1 MRVTN
6 SSMVSSYLKDL
17 QSNLQNMN
25 KLNTQ
30 INTSQN
36 INTISDDPFKTIKL
50 LNLKNEIK
58 DVEKYNSNADEVMGW
73 IDVTD
78 EALDRVG
85 SLTTDIKT
93 LLTSIQG
100 TFGPDEIKAV
110 QTEINE
116 KMKQIGEAMNS
127 TYAGEYVFGGSATDE
142 APIKME
148 TDPNTGLV
156 KLTIRQIENPA
167 STSDDDKY
175 MDDPKLN
182 ESLVVEISDGI
193 SLNHNL
199 TINQITKTAGDKTG
213 SKTGLEL
220 LNTITDALGKDQ
232 IDMDTIG
239 NIKLDLDSYMSDIMN
254 NRALIGGKSNTVSAI
269 KDSNDENILEMK
281 GTYSLMQ
288 DVDIAE
294 KFIELKSAEMMYTAS
309 LQVGAKLIQ
318 PTLLDYLR

>member
-6 SSMVSSYLKDL
+6 SSMVSGYLKDM
-17 QSNLQNMN
+17 QKNLQGMN

-36 INTISDDPFKTIKL
+36 INTISDDPFKTIKI

-127 TYAGEYVFGGSATDE
+127 TYAGEYVFGGSITDE

-148 TDPNTGLV
+148 TDPDTGLV
-156 KLTIRQIENPA
+156 KLSIKNEGDTRL
-167 STSDDDKY
+167 D
-175 MDDPKLN
+175 

-193 SLNHNL
+193 SLSHNL
-199 TINQITKTAGDKTG
+199 TINQITKTAGTQTG

-220 LNTITDALGKDQ
+220 LNSITEELSKEP
-232 IDMDTIG
+232 IDMEAIG
-239 NIKLDLDSYMSDIMN
+239 KIQSDLDGYMSDIMN
-254 NRALIGGKSNTVSAI
+254 NRALVGGKSNTVSSI

-281 GTYSLMQ
+281 GVYSLMQ
-288 DVDIAE
+288 DVDVAE

>member
-6 SSMVSSYLKDL
+6 SSMMSRYLTDMQK
-17 QSNLQNMN
+17 NLQGMN

-85 SLTTDIKT
+85 NLTIDIKT

-127 TYAGEYVFGGSATDE
+127 TYAGEYVFGGSITDE

-148 TDPNTGLV
+148 TDPDTGMV
-156 KLTIRQIENPA
+156 KLSIKNEGDARL
-167 STSDDDKY
+167 D
-175 MDDPKLN
+175 
-182 ESLVVEISDGI
+182 ESLIVEISDGI
-193 SLNHNL
+193 SLSHNL
-199 TINQITKTAGDKTG
+199 TINQITKTAGTQTG

-220 LNTITDALGKDQ
+220 LNSITEELSKDPVDMEAIGKIQ
-232 IDMDTIG
+232 S
-239 NIKLDLDSYMSDIMN
+239 DLDGYMSDIMN
-254 NRALIGGKSNTVSAI
+254 NRALVGGKSNTVSSI

-281 GTYSLMQ
+281 GVYSLMQ
-288 DVDIAE
+288 DVDVAE

>member
-6 SSMVSSYLKDL
+6 SSMVSGYLKDM
-17 QSNLQNMN
+17 QKNLQGMN

-85 SLTTDIKT
+85 NLTTDIKT

-127 TYAGEYVFGGSATDE
+127 TYAGEYVFGGSITDE

-148 TDPNTGLV
+148 TDPDTGMV
-156 KLTIRQIENPA
+156 KLSIKNEGDARL
-167 STSDDDKY
+167 D
-175 MDDPKLN
+175 
-182 ESLVVEISDGI
+182 ESLIVEISDGI
-193 SLNHNL
+193 SLSHNL
-199 TINQITKTAGDKTG
+199 TINQITKTAGTQTG

-220 LNTITDALGKDQ
+220 LNSITEELSKDPVDMEAIGKIQ
-232 IDMDTIG
+232 S
-239 NIKLDLDSYMSDIMN
+239 DLDGYMSDIMN
-254 NRALIGGKSNTVSAI
+254 NRALVGGKSNTVSSI

-281 GTYSLMQ
+281 GVYSLMQ
-288 DVDIAE
+288 DVDVAE

>member
-6 SSMVSSYLKDL
+6 SSMVSGYLKDM
-17 QSNLQNMN
+17 QKNLQGMN

-36 INTISDDPFKTIKL
+36 INTISDDPFKTIKI

-85 SLTTDIKT
+85 NLTTDIKT

-127 TYAGEYVFGGSATDE
+127 TYAGKYVFGGSITDE

-148 TDPNTGLV
+148 TDPDTGLV
-156 KLTIRQIENPA
+156 KLSIKNEG
-167 STSDDDKY
+167 
-175 MDDPKLN
+175 DPRLD

-193 SLNHNL
+193 SLSHNL
-199 TINQITKTAGDKTG
+199 TINQITKTAGTQTG

-220 LNTITDALGKDQ
+220 LNSITEELSKDP
-232 IDMDTIG
+232 IDMEAIG
-239 NIKLDLDSYMSDIMN
+239 KIQSDLDGYMSDIMN
-254 NRALIGGKSNTVSAI
+254 NRALVGGKSNTVSSI

-281 GTYSLMQ
+281 GVYSLMQ
-288 DVDIAE
+288 DVDVAE

>member
-6 SSMVSSYLKDL
+6 SSMVSGYLKDM
-17 QSNLQNMN
+17 QKNLQGMN

-127 TYAGEYVFGGSATDE
+127 TYAGEYVFGGSITDE

-148 TDPNTGLV
+148 TDPDTGLV
-156 KLTIRQIENPA
+156 KLSIKNEG
-167 STSDDDKY
+167 
-175 MDDPKLN
+175 DPRLD

-193 SLNHNL
+193 SLSHNL
-199 TINQITKTAGDKTG
+199 TINQITKTAGTQTG

-220 LNTITDALGKDQ
+220 LNSITEELSKDP
-232 IDMDTIG
+232 IDMEAIG
-239 NIKLDLDSYMSDIMN
+239 KIQSDLDGYMSDIMN
-254 NRALIGGKSNTVSAI
+254 NRALVGGKSNTVSSI

-281 GTYSLMQ
+281 GVYSLMQ
-288 DVDIAE
+288 DVDVAE

>member
-6 SSMVSSYLKDL
+6 SSMVSGYLKDMQKNL
-17 QSNLQNMN
+17 QSMN

-36 INTISDDPFKTIKL
+36 INTISDDPLKTIKI
-50 LNLKNEIK
+50 LNIKNEIK

-85 SLTTDIKT
+85 NLTTDIKT

-100 TFGPDEIKAV
+100 TFGPNEIKAV

-127 TYAGEYVFGGSATDE
+127 TYAGEYVFGGSITDE

-148 TDPNTGLV
+148 TDPDTGMV
-156 KLTIRQIENPA
+156 KLSIKNEGDQRL
-167 STSDDDKY
+167 D
-175 MDDPKLN
+175 

-193 SLNHNL
+193 SLSHNL
-199 TINQITKTAGDKTG
+199 TINQITKTEGAQTG

-220 LNTITDALGKDQ
+220 LNSITEELSKDPVDMEAIGKIQ
-232 IDMDTIG
+232 S
-239 NIKLDLDSYMSDIMN
+239 DLESYMSDVMN
-254 NRALIGGKSNTVSAI
+254 NRALIGGKSNTVSSI

-281 GTYSLMQ
+281 DVYSLMQ
-288 DVDIAE
+288 DVDVAE
-294 KFIELKSAEMMYTAS
+294 KFIELKSAEMVYTAS

>member
-6 SSMVSSYLKDL
+6 SSMMSRYLKDM
-17 QSNLQNMN
+17 QKNLQGMN

-85 SLTTDIKT
+85 NLTIDIKT

-127 TYAGEYVFGGSATDE
+127 TYAGEYVFGGSITDE

-148 TDPNTGLV
+148 TDPDTGMV
-156 KLTIRQIENPA
+156 KLSIKNEGDARL
-167 STSDDDKY
+167 D
-175 MDDPKLN
+175 
-182 ESLVVEISDGI
+182 ESLIVEISDGI
-193 SLNHNL
+193 SLSHNL
-199 TINQITKTAGDKTG
+199 TINQITKTAGTQTG

-220 LNTITDALGKDQ
+220 LNSITEELSKDPVDMEAIGKIQ
-232 IDMDTIG
+232 S
-239 NIKLDLDSYMSDIMN
+239 DLDGYMSDIMN
-254 NRALIGGKSNTVSAI
+254 NRALVGGKSNTVSSI

-281 GTYSLMQ
+281 GVYSLMQ
-288 DVDIAE
+288 DVDVAE

>member
-6 SSMVSSYLKDL
+6 SSMVSGYLKDM
-17 QSNLQNMN
+17 QKNLQGMN

-85 SLTTDIKT
+85 NLTTDIKT

-127 TYAGEYVFGGSATDE
+127 TYAGEYVFGGSITDE

-148 TDPNTGLV
+148 TDPDTGLV
-156 KLTIRQIENPA
+156 KLSIKNEG
-167 STSDDDKY
+167 
-175 MDDPKLN
+175 DPRLD
-182 ESLVVEISDGI
+182 ESLIVEISDGI
-193 SLNHNL
+193 SLSHNL
-199 TINQITKTAGDKTG
+199 TINQITKTAGTQTG

-220 LNTITDALGKDQ
+220 LNSITEELSKDP
-232 IDMDTIG
+232 IDMEAIG
-239 NIKLDLDSYMSDIMN
+239 KIQSDLDGYMSDIMN
-254 NRALIGGKSNTVSAI
+254 NRALVGGKSNTVSSI

-281 GTYSLMQ
+281 GVYSLMQ
-288 DVDIAE
+288 DIDVAE
-294 KFIELKSAEMMYTAS
+294 KFIELKSAEMMYKAS

>member
-6 SSMVSSYLKDL
+6 SSMVSGYLKDM
-17 QSNLQNMN
+17 QKNLQGMN

-85 SLTTDIKT
+85 NLTTDIKT

-127 TYAGEYVFGGSATDE
+127 TYAGEYVFGGSITDE

-148 TDPNTGLV
+148 TDPDTGLV
-156 KLTIRQIENPA
+156 KLSIKNEG
-167 STSDDDKY
+167 
-175 MDDPKLN
+175 DPRLD

-193 SLNHNL
+193 SLSHNL
-199 TINQITKTAGDKTG
+199 TINQITKTAGTQTG

-220 LNTITDALGKDQ
+220 LNSITEELSKDP
-232 IDMDTIG
+232 IDMEAIG
-239 NIKLDLDSYMSDIMN
+239 KIQSDLDGYMSDIMN
-254 NRALIGGKSNTVSAI
+254 NRALVGGKSNTVSSI

-281 GTYSLMQ
+281 GVYSLMQ
-288 DVDIAE
+288 DVDVAE